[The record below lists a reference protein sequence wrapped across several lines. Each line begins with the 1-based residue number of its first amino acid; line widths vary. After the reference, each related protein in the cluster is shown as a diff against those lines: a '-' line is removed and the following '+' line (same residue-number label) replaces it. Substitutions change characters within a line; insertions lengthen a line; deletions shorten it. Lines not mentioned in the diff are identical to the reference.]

1 MTQPKPK
8 QRKLPTVEQ
17 TLRRVGACARWREW
31 AEGRD
36 WENTFADIR
45 EGWLQGPKG
54 ECGTVRVVD
63 AEMLSGWIINP
74 LRLRA
79 AGYRRYS
86 VEEGRVF
93 ERYRKQSRRY
103 AATWTF
109 RQFSNLLLKPK
120 GTRA

>member
-1 MTQPKPK
+1 MTKRKP
-8 QRKLPTVEQ
+8 KLPTVAQ
-17 TLRRVGACARWREW
+17 TLRLVGACERWRTWAAGREW
-31 AEGRD
+31 ER
-36 WENTFADIR
+36 TFAGIR
-45 EGWLQGPKG
+45 AGWLPGPAAA
-54 ECGTVRVVD
+54 CVVD